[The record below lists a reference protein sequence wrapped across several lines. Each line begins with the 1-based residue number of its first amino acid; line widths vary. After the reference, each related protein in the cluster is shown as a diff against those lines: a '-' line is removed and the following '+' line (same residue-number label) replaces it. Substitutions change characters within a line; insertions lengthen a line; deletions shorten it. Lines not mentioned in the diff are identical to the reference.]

1 MKEKKFNKLGFIK
14 IRKFCSPKKN
24 EKMRYKLRKKY
35 LQIVSITKDLCPEYM
50 NNSQNST
57 V

>member
-1 MKEKKFNKLGFIK
+1 MKEKKLNKLGFIK

-24 EKMRYKLRKKY
+24 EKMRYKLRRKY
-35 LQIVSITKDLCPEYM
+35 LQIMSMTKDLCPEYM
-50 NNSQNST
+50 KNSQNST